1 MKKDIRRERCGSKR
15 KRPALT
21 RLLSLALG
29 LVLALSCAGGA
40 LAAGPAEDLSKP
52 DSPWDH
58 YPATDGLST
67 DKLQSY
73 TPSGNWAFA
82 QAPAGTTSFTVMDE
96 LYYVSVES
104 YQKWAVTTGVSGSY
118 DPDAAVVYWGNS
130 HFFSDGQ
137 IMYSGK
143 MPAMIYTAPK
153 SGTISIAA
161 AAKIYVPWWDAS
173 EWGGES
179 PNGMRIAVYK
189 SNQSGTIIPVWP
201 VGERWKLLGGSAGA
215 DGTDGH
221 EYEFQPYEI
230 CIQAGEKLYFV
241 MDCNGSELD
250 DQIYWSPTVA
260 YVNDTYDAGNDPALA
275 LPEAAVLKD
284 AIPFNGSGDNTYD
297 HGNGWRFNAAEGDTY
312 RRMNQLGWNVEWTN
326 ARYFYSE
333 NPNSELD
340 GSDAMEIPWENGVI
354 TVDAGVKNDQWVCN
368 AVCLSPAADGKDV
381 ALSYLAPRDGVLK
394 LRFDYADFWQG
405 EGSNQIKL
413 AVYKNNVQ
421 IWPETG
427 SYIVQSDAAAWETT
441 VLKLD
446 DVVSAARA
454 GDVFHIRASLMES
467 GSEYGLNILPSAEYT
482 SLEYDANLDKEYQFT
497 SKAHY
502 SYKEQF
508 SGTQGKDNWYYLYAP
523 IGENEA
529 TQLPAYYS
537 DWAMWYSGDLDSY
550 NVPQM
555 FNSELLP
562 GSMYDAIIAFKAPY
576 TGTLKLYMEDG
587 MWLAD
592 STGASDAGDGCYYGV
607 QLSSDGIVTD
617 LLPLT
622 YIPNGG
628 KVDFQPMLLSVKKN
642 EYIYFRVN
650 RGEANNWHDS
660 LSLSPAIDYAEID
673 FDDPG
678 IEEGQAEMR
687 RMPTPGSSL
696 KDDAFPAAARD
707 YTDAKVYKI
716 TADELMKRIT
726 GGKLEAGAV
735 YELTDHGGLYFGGIS
750 EPTVYDLQNICI
762 RMSPS
767 GHAWEWPTEEADG
780 RFAIFVEGTSAALTL
795 RNFTLEVSKWD
806 GSDVQPEAAVNT
818 WNCAGLTLQNV
829 QITGTAGCAV
839 HTSNG
844 TPLST
849 SGWRLPH
856 RRRVCKRRGRA

>member
-1 MKKDIRRERCGSKR
+1 MKAAERQERVKKDIRRERCGSKR
-15 KRPALT
+15 KRSALT

-29 LVLALSCAGGA
+29 LVLVLSCAGGA

-130 HFFSDGQ
+130 HFFSDSQ

-161 AAKIYVPWWDAS
+161 AAKIHVPWWDAS

-275 LPEAAVLKD
+275 LPEAATLKD

-354 TVDAGVKNDQWVCN
+354 TVDAGVKNDQWICN

-555 FNSELLP
+555 FNTELLP

-576 TGTLKLYMEDG
+576 TGTLKLYMKDG

-628 KVDFQPMLLSVKKN
+628 RNALL
-642 EYIYFRVN
+642 RRAN
-650 RGEANNWHDS
+650 R
-660 LSLSPAIDYAEID
+660 
-673 FDDPG
+673 
-678 IEEGQAEMR
+678 
-687 RMPTPGSSL
+687 
-696 KDDAFPAAARD
+696 
-707 YTDAKVYKI
+707 
-716 TADELMKRIT
+716 
-726 GGKLEAGAV
+726 
-735 YELTDHGGLYFGGIS
+735 
-750 EPTVYDLQNICI
+750 
-762 RMSPS
+762 
-767 GHAWEWPTEEADG
+767 
-780 RFAIFVEGTSAALTL
+780 
-795 RNFTLEVSKWD
+795 
-806 GSDVQPEAAVNT
+806 
-818 WNCAGLTLQNV
+818 
-829 QITGTAGCAV
+829 
-839 HTSNG
+839 
-844 TPLST
+844 
-849 SGWRLPH
+849 
-856 RRRVCKRRGRA
+856 

>member
-1 MKKDIRRERCGSKR
+1 MKAAERQERVKKDIRRERCGSKR

-421 IWPETG
+421 I
-427 SYIVQSDAAAWETT
+427 
-441 VLKLD
+441 
-446 DVVSAARA
+446 
-454 GDVFHIRASLMES
+454 
-467 GSEYGLNILPSAEYT
+467 
-482 SLEYDANLDKEYQFT
+482 
-497 SKAHY
+497 
-502 SYKEQF
+502 
-508 SGTQGKDNWYYLYAP
+508 
-523 IGENEA
+523 
-529 TQLPAYYS
+529 
-537 DWAMWYSGDLDSY
+537 
-550 NVPQM
+550 
-555 FNSELLP
+555 
-562 GSMYDAIIAFKAPY
+562 
-576 TGTLKLYMEDG
+576 
-587 MWLAD
+587 
-592 STGASDAGDGCYYGV
+592 
-607 QLSSDGIVTD
+607 
-617 LLPLT
+617 
-622 YIPNGG
+622 
-628 KVDFQPMLLSVKKN
+628 
-642 EYIYFRVN
+642 
-650 RGEANNWHDS
+650 
-660 LSLSPAIDYAEID
+660 
-673 FDDPG
+673 
-678 IEEGQAEMR
+678 
-687 RMPTPGSSL
+687 
-696 KDDAFPAAARD
+696 
-707 YTDAKVYKI
+707 
-716 TADELMKRIT
+716 
-726 GGKLEAGAV
+726 
-735 YELTDHGGLYFGGIS
+735 
-750 EPTVYDLQNICI
+750 
-762 RMSPS
+762 
-767 GHAWEWPTEEADG
+767 
-780 RFAIFVEGTSAALTL
+780 
-795 RNFTLEVSKWD
+795 
-806 GSDVQPEAAVNT
+806 
-818 WNCAGLTLQNV
+818 
-829 QITGTAGCAV
+829 
-839 HTSNG
+839 
-844 TPLST
+844 
-849 SGWRLPH
+849 
-856 RRRVCKRRGRA
+856 

>member
-15 KRPALT
+15 KRSALT

-40 LAAGPAEDLSKP
+40 LAADPAEDLSKP

-275 LPEAAVLKD
+275 LPEAATLKD

-312 RRMNQLGWNVEWTN
+312 RRMNQLGWNVAWTN

-354 TVDAGVKNDQWVCN
+354 TVDAGVENDQWVCN
-368 AVCLSPAADGKDV
+368 AICLSPAADGKDV

-576 TGTLKLYMEDG
+576 TGTLKRYM
-587 MWLAD
+587 
-592 STGASDAGDGCYYGV
+592 
-607 QLSSDGIVTD
+607 
-617 LLPLT
+617 
-622 YIPNGG
+622 
-628 KVDFQPMLLSVKKN
+628 
-642 EYIYFRVN
+642 
-650 RGEANNWHDS
+650 
-660 LSLSPAIDYAEID
+660 
-673 FDDPG
+673 
-678 IEEGQAEMR
+678 
-687 RMPTPGSSL
+687 
-696 KDDAFPAAARD
+696 
-707 YTDAKVYKI
+707 
-716 TADELMKRIT
+716 
-726 GGKLEAGAV
+726 
-735 YELTDHGGLYFGGIS
+735 
-750 EPTVYDLQNICI
+750 
-762 RMSPS
+762 
-767 GHAWEWPTEEADG
+767 
-780 RFAIFVEGTSAALTL
+780 
-795 RNFTLEVSKWD
+795 
-806 GSDVQPEAAVNT
+806 
-818 WNCAGLTLQNV
+818 
-829 QITGTAGCAV
+829 
-839 HTSNG
+839 
-844 TPLST
+844 
-849 SGWRLPH
+849 
-856 RRRVCKRRGRA
+856 